1 MPPLPPPPPMP
12 PPPDEGDLI
21 EVGTPPPLLEDLP
34 SPAEYGAGGFRVA
47 QFVRIDRLPN
57 HWPFI

>member
-1 MPPLPPPPPMP
+1 MP
-12 PPPDEGDLI
+12 PPPEEGDLM